1 MTNNT
6 KYQIEKGTIGD
17 INAIAGFQVAMA
29 MESEGTTL
37 DLERVTRGVTMAMN
51 DEAKEQYIVARS
63 EGKVVGSLMLTREWS
78 DWNCQWYW
86 WIQSVY
92 VEPRH
97 RGKGVYRAMYEQVK
111 QMARNENVSQV
122 RLYVDKTNNT
132 AQHAYQHLGM
142 TETHYLMYEETI
154 K

>member
-1 MTNNT
+1 MSDNTYEITVGTTN
-6 KYQIEKGTIGD
+6 D

-37 DLERVTRGVTMAMN
+37 ELERVTRGVTMAMD
-51 DEAKEQYIVARS
+51 DEAKGQYIVARS

-92 VEPRH
+92 VEARH

>member
-1 MTNNT
+1 MTNST
-6 KYQIEKGTIGD
+6 KYLIEKGNSAD
-17 INAIAGFQVAMA
+17 IEAIAHFQVEMA
-29 MESEGTTL
+29 MESEGTSL
-37 DLERVTRGVTMAMN
+37 SLERVTRGVTMAMD
-51 DEAKEQYIVARS
+51 DEAKGQYIVARC

-97 RGKGVYRAMYEQVK
+97 RGKGVYRAMYERVK

-132 AQHAYQHLGM
+132 AQQAYQHLGM
-142 TETHYLMYEETI
+142 GETHYLMYEEEI
-154 K
+154 

>member
-1 MTNNT
+1 MKNPDYTIVRGEVDD
-6 KYQIEKGTIGD
+6 IESIVQ
-17 INAIAGFQVAMA
+17 FQAKMA
-29 MESEGTTL
+29 MESEGTSL
-37 DLERVTRGVTMAMN
+37 SLERVTRGVTMAMD
-51 DEAKEQYIVARS
+51 DEAKGQYIVARC

-92 VEPRH
+92 VEPQH
-97 RGKGVYRAMYEQVK
+97 RGKGVYRAMYERVK

-142 TETHYLMYEETI
+142 TETHYLMYEEEI
-154 K
+154 

>member
-1 MTNNT
+1 MTNST
-6 KYQIEKGTIGD
+6 KYLIEKGNSAD
-17 INAIAGFQVAMA
+17 IEAIAHFQVEMA
-29 MESEGTTL
+29 MESEGTSL
-37 DLERVTRGVTMAMN
+37 SLERVTRGVTMAMD
-51 DEAKEQYIVARS
+51 DEAKGQYIVARC

-92 VEPRH
+92 VEPLH
-97 RGKGVYRAMYEQVK
+97 RGKGVYRAMYERVK

-142 TETHYLMYEETI
+142 TETHYLMYEEEI
-154 K
+154 